1 MFKKKTY
8 PQFGGKSVKIVL
20 AEKYNESSV
29 FFLYKTTEKN
39 ILYKTHIHAELKNS
53 IIY

>member
-8 PQFGGKSVKIVL
+8 PQFGGKRVKIVP

-29 FFLYKTTEKN
+29 FFMYKITEKN
-39 ILYKTHIHAELKNS
+39 I
-53 IIY
+53 